1 MIAQYPNR
9 HLSQEQRC
17 QWAGLLPDTADEIG
31 APDDSQPGAAA
42 DPNAP
47 MPKWGRDEVKGPY
60 QG

>member
-31 APDDSQPGAAA
+31 RTGRFATWRRRGSECA
-42 DPNAP
+42 DAQ
-47 MPKWGRDEVKGPY
+47 MGTG
-60 QG
+60 